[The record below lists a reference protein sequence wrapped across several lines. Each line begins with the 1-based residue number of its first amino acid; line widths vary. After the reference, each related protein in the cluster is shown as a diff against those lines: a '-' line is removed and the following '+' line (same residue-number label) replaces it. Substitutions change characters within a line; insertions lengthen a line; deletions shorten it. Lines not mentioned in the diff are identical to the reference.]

1 MHRSTKK
8 QSQPQKVRNALP
20 KKKKQ
25 NKNADPN
32 TDSRKAV
39 SKQEKETILTNVNST
54 NLVRKWIKSLKQI
67 GNKIRF
73 KKLKQVVGLLVML
86 QVQQSLQLRS
96 SHPMH
101 GVVDEINENT
111 GPYIGL
117 VMTFSTEELVLI
129 DSTFFVPRS
138 EIPWGYSLS
147 LSLFSFFFWTCRRW
161 LLTRIALVEIWKCFV

>member
-8 QSQPQKVRNALP
+8 QSQPQKVWNTLR
-20 KKKKQ
+20 KKKKKNK

-32 TDSRKAV
+32 ANSRKAV
-39 SKQEKETILTNVNST
+39 SKQEKETILTNENST

-129 DSTFFVPRS
+129 DSTFFVPSS
-138 EIPWGYSLS
+138 EIPWVDLAGTLS
-147 LSLFSFFFWTCRRW
+147 HCLCFLSSFGLVGVDYW
-161 LLTRIALVEIWKCFV
+161 LE